1 MNYLCEKYTECFFI
15 WNYAYPSKTLLE
27 LTMNHKT
34 KNFCLHIPV
43 IVASGQYTYITWL
56 KLLYHSSLFQM
67 ALRIRYCPIYEIRHK
82 VRQNYKYATSMEIK
96 IFKKKKDQDVYF
108 QESEIK
114 IYRMQ
119 NKTNHQ
125 D

>member
-1 MNYLCEKYTECFFI
+1 
-15 WNYAYPSKTLLE
+15 
-27 LTMNHKT
+27 
-34 KNFCLHIPV
+34 
-43 IVASGQYTYITWL
+43 
-56 KLLYHSSLFQM
+56 
-67 ALRIRYCPIYEIRHK
+67 
-82 VRQNYKYATSMEIK
+82 MEIK